1 MSTGAVMVLHALE
14 PTDQQLRDACERMA
28 RRFRWTD
35 SFETVMQDARRSRLV
50 RLAVVHPSAAGAA
63 APRAPRAPRIFD
75 RLRPDTGAPLF
86 DRKRAASGERDD
98 D

>member
-1 MSTGAVMVLHALE
+1 MPSVIE
-14 PTDQQLRDACERMA
+14 PTDQQLREACERMA

-35 SFETVMQDARRSRLV
+35 SFETVMQDACRSRLV
-50 RLAVVHPSAAGAA
+50 RLAVAHPSAAGFAA
-63 APRAPRAPRIFD
+63 ARAPRFFTR
-75 RLRPDTGAPLF
+75 RLPATALPLF

>member
-1 MSTGAVMVLHALE
+1 MVLVIA

-50 RLAVVHPSAAGAA
+50 RLAIAHPSAAETVAA
-63 APRAPRAPRIFD
+63 RAPRAFV
-75 RLRPDTGAPLF
+75 RPLPQTPAAGAPPI
-86 DRKRAASGERDD
+86 DRKRAAAGERDD

>member
-1 MSTGAVMVLHALE
+1 MAFVFE

-35 SFETVMQDARRSRLV
+35 SFETVMQDACRSRLV
-50 RLAVVHPSAAGAA
+50 RLAVAHPSAAGFAA
-63 APRAPRAPRIFD
+63 ARAPRLFA
-75 RLRPDTGAPLF
+75 RLRPATTVPLF

>member
-1 MSTGAVMVLHALE
+1 MPRVIE
-14 PTDQQLRDACERMA
+14 PTDELLREACARMA

-35 SFETVMQDARRSRLV
+35 GFDAVMQDPTRSRLV
-50 RLAVVHPSAAGAA
+50 RIAAKHPSAAGWSDA
-63 APRAPRAPRIFD
+63 RAPRPAPA
-75 RLRPDTGAPLF
+75 PHHAPQPNGVPLF

>member
-1 MSTGAVMVLHALE
+1 MAAAIE

-50 RLAVVHPSAAGAA
+50 RLAVAHPSAAGFAA
-63 APRAPRAPRIFD
+63 ARSPRHFARPRSQTPA
-75 RLRPDTGAPLF
+75 TAMPLF

>member
-1 MSTGAVMVLHALE
+1 MAPVID

-28 RRFRWTD
+28 LRFRWID

-50 RLAVVHPSAAGAA
+50 RLAVAHPSAAEGA
-63 APRAPRAPRIFD
+63 APRVPRAPCLFD
-75 RLRPDTGAPLF
+75 RLRPDAGATLF

>member
-1 MSTGAVMVLHALE
+1 MVAAIE
-14 PTDQQLRDACERMA
+14 PTEQQLRDACERMA
-28 RRFRWTD
+28 RRFRWDD

-50 RLAVVHPSAAGAA
+50 RLAVAHPSAAGIPAA
-63 APRAPRAPRIFD
+63 RAPRLFT
-75 RLRPDTGAPLF
+75 RLRPATAMPLF

>member
-1 MSTGAVMVLHALE
+1 MPSVFE

-35 SFETVMQDARRSRLV
+35 SFEMVMQDACRSRLV
-50 RLAVVHPSAAGAA
+50 RLAVAHPSAAGFTAA
-63 APRAPRAPRIFD
+63 RAPRLFA
-75 RLRPDTGAPLF
+75 RLRPANTVPLF

>member
-1 MSTGAVMVLHALE
+1 MPSVIE

-35 SFETVMQDARRSRLV
+35 SFETVMRDACRSRLV
-50 RLAVVHPSAAGAA
+50 RLAVAHPSAAGFAA
-63 APRAPRAPRIFD
+63 ARAPRLFVRCLPVTAR
-75 RLRPDTGAPLF
+75 PLF

>member
-1 MSTGAVMVLHALE
+1 MVPVIE
-14 PTDQQLRDACERMA
+14 PTDRQLRDACERMA
-28 RRFRWTD
+28 RRFRWSD

-50 RLAVVHPSAAGAA
+50 RLAIAHPSAAEAVADRASRAFARPVPQGPAA
-63 APRAPRAPRIFD
+63 
-75 RLRPDTGAPLF
+75 GAPLI

>member
-1 MSTGAVMVLHALE
+1 MPTVIE

-28 RRFRWTD
+28 CRFRWTD
-35 SFETVMQDARRSRLV
+35 SFETVMQDACRSRLV
-50 RLAVVHPSAAGAA
+50 RLAVAHPSAAGFAA
-63 APRAPRAPRIFD
+63 ARAPRIFT
-75 RLRPDTGAPLF
+75 RLRPATSAPLF